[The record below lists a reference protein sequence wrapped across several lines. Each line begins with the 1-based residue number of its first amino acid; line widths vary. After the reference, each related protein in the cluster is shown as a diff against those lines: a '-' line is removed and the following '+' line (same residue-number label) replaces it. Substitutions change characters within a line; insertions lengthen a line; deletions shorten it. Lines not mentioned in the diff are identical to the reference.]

1 MNTDDTSIIWRGEG
15 TDTIWNIIQDG
26 YVRPVVHNGLLHVS
40 MIDTIHVFNPNSK
53 NPRQYWKDH
62 KRALLSQNWGEKIKV
77 PDPELVA
84 NLYQLKLTAA
94 DGKLRLTDV
103 GSLWLFFYVGGRLNQ
118 PFYKHMTKVYSLV
131 QLRYRLNNIAMGKE
145 WAAEY
150 VHSQMKNLD
159 PPEHLSAREEQGYL
173 P

>member
-1 MNTDDTSIIWRGEG
+1 MNSDDTSIIWRGEG
-15 TDTIWNIIQDG
+15 TDCIWNIIHDG
-26 YVRPVVHNGLLHVS
+26 YIRPVVHNGLLHVS
-40 MIDTIHVFNPNSK
+40 MIDTVHVFKPTIK

-62 KRALLSQNWGEKIKV
+62 KRALLAQDWDSKIKI

-84 NLYQLKLTAA
+84 NLYRLKLAA
-94 DGKLRLTDV
+94 TDGKEYLTDV

-131 QLRYRLNNIAMGKE
+131 QLRYRLNNIAMGME

-150 VHSQMKNLD
+150 VHSQMKDLD
-159 PPEHLSAREEQGYL
+159 PPDKLNPFEEMGYS
-173 P
+173 